1 MIAPDFHYEEREM
14 TLEEVKA
21 ELEDF
26 ERLYGMPSEEFYEK
40 WKKGETEW
48 VAESVAWSC
57 LFRAYKALKNRN
69 GNTRNESTEKTAREE
84 SDFCIDERD
93 MTFEEVAGA
102 LTRYERKYGL
112 TSADFYEKWKKG
124 ETDFVTESVDWSLLF
139 EAGQMMNG
147 KTTG

>member
-26 ERLYGMPSEEFYEK
+26 ERLYGMTSEEFYEK

-48 VAESVAWSC
+48 VA
-57 LFRAYKALKNRN
+57 
-69 GNTRNESTEKTAREE
+69 
-84 SDFCIDERD
+84 
-93 MTFEEVAGA
+93 
-102 LTRYERKYGL
+102 
-112 TSADFYEKWKKG
+112 
-124 ETDFVTESVDWSLLF
+124 ESVDWSLLF